1 MDVFKVTEE
10 FNWVRKV
17 LSSSTNS
24 NHIMVSL
31 KLFNNFLN
39 KWRFEMDRELK
50 STFSD
55 DFYEDYWIIRRK
67 IEKNG
72 VIL

>member
-10 FNWVRKV
+10 FNWVSKV

-39 KWRFEMDRELK
+39 KWRFEMNRELK

>member
-10 FNWVRKV
+10 FNWVSKV

>member
-17 LSSSTNS
+17 LSSSTNC

>member
-10 FNWVRKV
+10 FNWTRKV

-24 NHIMVSL
+24 NHIVVSL

-39 KWRFEMDRELK
+39 KWRFEMDQELK

>member
-24 NHIMVSL
+24 NHIVVSL

>member
-10 FNWVRKV
+10 FNWVSKV

-24 NHIMVSL
+24 NHIVVSL

>member
-24 NHIMVSL
+24 NHIVVSL

-39 KWRFEMDRELK
+39 KWRFEMSEDTKIKL
-50 STFSD
+50 SN
-55 DFYEDYWIIRRK
+55 DFRVNFEEQNK
-67 IEKNG
+67 K
-72 VIL
+72 VKKMML

>member
-10 FNWVRKV
+10 FNWTRKV

-24 NHIMVSL
+24 NHIVVSL

-39 KWRFEMDRELK
+39 KWRFEMDQELK

-67 IEKNG
+67 VEKNG
-72 VIL
+72 VII

>member
-39 KWRFEMDRELK
+39 KWRFEMNRELK

>member
-10 FNWVRKV
+10 FNWTRKV

-24 NHIMVSL
+24 NHIVVSL

-39 KWRFEMDRELK
+39 KWRFEMDQELK

-67 IEKNG
+67 VEKKM
-72 VIL
+72 VL

>member
-17 LSSSTNS
+17 LSSSTNN
-24 NHIMVSL
+24 NHIVVSL

-39 KWRFEMDRELK
+39 KWRFEMEQDLK
-50 STFSD
+50 SAFSD
-55 DFYEDYWIIRRK
+55 DFYEDYWVIRRK
-67 IEKNG
+67 IDKND
-72 VIL
+72 VII